1 MEEWPMPE
9 SSPHRP
15 GGTPPPTPSTDG
27 IATPE
32 FIASLLADG
41 DDDLAAWAIG
51 QALEECPRAVV
62 FDRLVRPAM
71 ELVGSR
77 WEAGQWT
84 ISQEHLAS
92 VALMGALARIRP
104 GDPAETRIGPVA
116 VLVAPEGEQH
126 VAGLACLAQVL
137 EERGWRVENL
147 GANVPADDLRTF
159 VNSRT
164 VDLIAL
170 SIGTRERLPALE
182 RAIDALRGSEPA
194 GSHLPIMVGGL
205 GTLGIESEIAGA
217 DLVSSVLA
225 DAEPFVGSVEGSLGS
240 RAGG

>member
-1 MEEWPMPE
+1 
-9 SSPHRP
+9 
-15 GGTPPPTPSTDG
+15 
-27 IATPE
+27 
-32 FIASLLADG
+32 
-41 DDDLAAWAIG
+41 
-51 QALEECPRAVV
+51 
-62 FDRLVRPAM
+62 
-71 ELVGSR
+71 
-77 WEAGQWT
+77 
-84 ISQEHLAS
+84 
-92 VALMGALARIRP
+92 
-104 GDPAETRIGPVA
+104 

-126 VAGLACLAQVL
+126 DAGLACLAQIL

-170 SIGTRERLPALE
+170 SIGTRERLPALVW
-182 RAIDALRGSEPA
+182 AIDALRGSEPA